1 MLMLLTADRY
11 QQIDLAI
18 EALGT
23 ASEGLDYQQIA
34 DALNA
39 PTVVPNPAP
48 QPMVRAGSVADAI
61 NSLMAAPTGLDP
73 IDLAALQSA
82 NNAYKTL
89 QETGAALNRPI
100 ASTDLYLALLS
111 SQQMSAAGRAAFE
124 LEASKTM
131 PDPSWE
137 PMIATPSE
145 FQPPATPEDIQAYY
159 SDRGAYQVQ
168 AMQTELDQAQLDA
181 ALTEPEGGTD
191 GA

>member
-1 MLMLLTADRY
+1 MLLTADRY
-11 QQIDLAI
+11 TQIDLAI
-18 EALGT
+18 EALGP

-34 DALNA
+34 DTLNA
-39 PTVVPNPAP
+39 PTVAPNPAP

-82 NNAYKTL
+82 NTSYKTL

-111 SQQMSAAGRAAFE
+111 SQQMSVAGRAAFE

-159 SDRGAYQVQ
+159 SDRGAYQAQ

-181 ALTEPEGGTD
+181 ALAEPEGGND

>member
-1 MLMLLTADRY
+1 
-11 QQIDLAI
+11 
-18 EALGT
+18 
-23 ASEGLDYQQIA
+23 
-34 DALNA
+34 
-39 PTVVPNPAP
+39 V
-48 QPMVRAGSVADAI
+48 VRAGSVADAI
-61 NSLMAAPTGLDP
+61 ASLMAAPTGLDP

-111 SQQMSAAGRAAFE
+111 SQQMSVAGRAAFE
-124 LEASKTM
+124 LEASKTT
-131 PDPSWE
+131 PDPNWV
-137 PMIATPSE
+137 PTITVPSE

-168 AMQTELDQAQLDA
+168 VLQAELYQAELDA
-181 ALTEPEGGTD
+181 ALAEPKGGTD

>member
-11 QQIDLAI
+11 TQIDLAI
-18 EALGT
+18 EALGP

-34 DALNA
+34 DTLNA
-39 PTVVPNPAP
+39 PTVAPNPAP

-61 NSLMAAPTGLDP
+61 TSLMAAPTGLDP

-82 NNAYKTL
+82 NNAYKIL
-89 QETGAALNRPI
+89 QDTGAALNRPI

-111 SQQMSAAGRAAFE
+111 GQQMSTAGRAAFE
-124 LEASKTM
+124 LEASKMM
-131 PDPSWE
+131 PDPNWE
-137 PMIATPSE
+137 PTTITPSE

-181 ALTEPEGGTD
+181 ALAEPEGGTD

>member
-1 MLMLLTADRY
+1 MLILLTADRY
-11 QQIDLAI
+11 KQLDIAI

-34 DALNA
+34 DTLNA
-39 PTVVPNPAP
+39 PTTAHNPAP

-73 IDLAALQSA
+73 LDLAALQSA
-82 NNAYKTL
+82 NNAYKIL
-89 QETGAALNRPI
+89 QDTGAALNRPI

-111 SQQMSAAGRAAFE
+111 GQQMSVAGRAAFE

-137 PMIATPSE
+137 STITTPSE

-168 AMQTELDQAQLDA
+168 ALQAELDQAELNDA
-181 ALTEPEGGTD
+181 LAEPEGGTD

>member
-1 MLMLLTADRY
+1 MILLLTADRY
-11 QQIDLAI
+11 KQLDIAI

-23 ASEGLDYQQIA
+23 ASEGLNYQQIA
-34 DALNA
+34 DTLNA
-39 PTVVPNPAP
+39 PTTAPNPVP

-61 NSLMAAPTGLDP
+61 ASLMATPTGLDP
-73 IDLAALQSA
+73 IDLAALQTA
-82 NNAYKTL
+82 NTSYKIL
-89 QETGAALNRPI
+89 QDTGAALNRPI

-137 PMIATPSE
+137 PTITTPSE

-168 AMQTELDQAQLDA
+168 AMQAELDQAQLDA
-181 ALTEPEGGTD
+181 DLAEPEGGTD